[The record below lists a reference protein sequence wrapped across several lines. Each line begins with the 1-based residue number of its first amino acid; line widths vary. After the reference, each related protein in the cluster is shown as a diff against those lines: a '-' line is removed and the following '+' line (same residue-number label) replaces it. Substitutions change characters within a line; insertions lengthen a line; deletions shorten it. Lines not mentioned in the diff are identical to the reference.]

1 MTIARRR
8 RSFSTW
14 TAAPHPDS
22 EQGVEGGM
30 MGSGLSAYDLDAVRA
45 LRQDFIEHSML
56 YPPNWFFPT
65 IAFTLF
71 GPTLA
76 SDLWFVG
83 SVVALYVS
91 CLIILK
97 IFFLPA
103 VPKNRLG
110 EYLEFFS
117 ERGTRLIPLTLG
129 LFGFIALSKP
139 FGMNVYL
146 GNTGIIAYLG
156 VCVLTFG
163 MIRESRLLAVLGLVI
178 LMLKPQIG
186 VTFAVVLLLDRFG
199 RGVVIRA
206 AIASILMAAPAF
218 FFDDPAKIVSDYLLN
233 MSVHGELGSNLP
245 HRMTGIRNL
254 VWRLSG
260 SDMPTLVL
268 LLASVGFAVLLSVIV
283 RRSFQNE
290 VQKTLL
296 TMAICACAVTIFVPL
311 HDYDFLILMPV
322 VLSLGIVTGLPWGI
336 ALIASLGF
344 TRLGEIA
351 EPLFGSDNAMSQM
364 EISSLIV
371 TLSAL
376 AVFFVLCWALLGSG
390 ALSRGTKV

>member
-1 MTIARRR
+1 MYLKDGIQDRA
-8 RSFSTW
+8 SLDFIKNFYISGEVW
-14 TAAPHPDS
+14 
-22 EQGVEGGM
+22 V
-30 MGSGLSAYDLDAVRA
+30 SGLSAYDLDAVRA

-83 SVVALYVS
+83 SVVALFVS

-129 LFGFIALSKP
+129 LFGFIALGKS

-233 MSVHGELGSNLP
+233 MSVHGELAEGANLP
-245 HRMTGIRNL
+245 YRMTGIRNL

-260 SDMPTLVL
+260 TGMPTLVL
-268 LLASVGFAVLLSVIV
+268 LLASVGFAVLLSVIM

-290 VQKTLL
+290 VQKMLL
-296 TMAICACAVTIFVPL
+296 TMAVCACAVTIFVPL

-322 VLSLGIVTGLPWGI
+322 VLSLGIVTGLPWVI

-351 EPLFGSDNAMSQM
+351 EHLFGSANAMSQM

>member
-1 MTIARRR
+1 M
-8 RSFSTW
+8 
-14 TAAPHPDS
+14 
-22 EQGVEGGM
+22 
-30 MGSGLSAYDLDAVRA
+30 
-45 LRQDFIEHSML
+45 
-56 YPPNWFFPT
+56 
-65 IAFTLF
+65 
-71 GPTLA
+71 
-76 SDLWFVG
+76 
-83 SVVALYVS
+83 
-91 CLIILK
+91 LK
-97 IFFLPA
+97 IFFLPS

-110 EYLEFFS
+110 EYLKFFS
-117 ERGTRLIPLTLG
+117 EHGTRLIPLTVG
-129 LFGFIALSKP
+129 LFGFIALTKV

-146 GNTGIIAYLG
+146 GQTGITAYLG
-156 VCVLTFG
+156 FCVLTFG
-163 MIRESRLLAVLGLVI
+163 MIKESRLLATLGLMI

-206 AIASILMAAPAF
+206 GIASILMAAPAF
-218 FFDDPAKIVSDYLLN
+218 FFDDPAKIVSDYLFNL
-233 MSVHGELGSNLP
+233 SVHGELVSNLP

-260 SDMPTLVL
+260 SDMPTFVL

-322 VLSLGIVTGLPWGI
+322 VLSLGIVTGLPWVI
-336 ALIASLGF
+336 ALIASLGL

-351 EPLFGSDNAMSQM
+351 EHLFASANAMSQM